1 MTPTKLKIPNPK
13 TDITYANINTKAK
26 IPINFAFSFSITE
39 NPPSNSLIKSI

>member
-26 IPINFAFSFSITE
+26 IPINFAFS
-39 NPPSNSLIKSI
+39 